1 MIVILFFSVFI
12 LDQITKGIIRH
23 TMVLG
28 ESIPVL
34 GDVFRWTYVEN
45 PGMAFGI
52 RIQHGYILTILSV
65 LASLGVLAYLLIH
78 RDEGRLLR
86 GSLACILGGAAGN
99 LIDRVLHQQVVD
111 FIDIGFGQVRWPVF
125 NIADSAVVIGML
137 ILCFH
142 VFLKKEPS
150 EDGNPAKAHDDVQ

>member
-1 MIVILFFSVFI
+1 LIVFIFASAFI
-12 LDQITKGIIRH
+12 LDQITKGIVRH

-28 ESIPVL
+28 ESIPIL
-34 GDVFRWTYVEN
+34 GDVVRFTYVEN

-52 RIQHGYILTILSV
+52 RIQHGYIFTILSI
-65 LASLGVLAYLLIH
+65 LASLGVLIYLLIH
-78 RDEGRLLR
+78 KDEGMLLK

-111 FIDIGFGQVRWPVF
+111 FLDIGFGRVRWPVF

-142 VFLKKEPS
+142 VFIKKEPS
-150 EDGNPAKAHDDVQ
+150 QESKPLKSSDNAQ